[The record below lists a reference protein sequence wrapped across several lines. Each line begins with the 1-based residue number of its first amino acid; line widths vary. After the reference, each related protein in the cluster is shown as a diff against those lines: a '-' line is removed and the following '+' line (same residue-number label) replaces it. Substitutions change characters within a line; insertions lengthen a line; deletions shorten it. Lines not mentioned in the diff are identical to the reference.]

1 MVKFS
6 NVFGQIDITLF
17 ILKMVPLFHALH
29 TIHELTHSLIHS
41 QSQYRNGIGSTTEYP
56 LFG

>member
-41 QSQYRNGIGSTTEYP
+41 QSQYRN
-56 LFG
+56 